1 MHCHLVRS
9 ISLPRGQSLSRL
21 LCLFRLEHTDLFP
34 RVAGVRM
41 HACPHDSCVECMHA
55 VGLFRAIVLPDPEG
69 GFGVLTR

>member
-9 ISLPRGQSLSRL
+9 ISYPEPLKITLPLQTGA
-21 LCLFRLEHTDLFP
+21 HTYLFP